1 MKYKNLYE
9 YICLDDNIYNAYLN
23 ARKNKRYRNDVMKYT
38 DNLEKNLSELKE
50 KLVNEQITYPHYKRF
65 IIHDPKYRVILSQ
78 DFKDTVEDWAFYQI
92 INPLLI
98 KGYIEHS
105 YACIPNRGQIGAVL
119 KLHEWLR
126 YVNRY
131 RYIREKEGLPVCE
144 EDKWYYLK
152 LDFSK
157 YFYRID
163 HEIMK
168 KRIDK
173 KITDKRVRK
182 WLYSKIDNP
191 YEKFGLPAGAKPED
205 VPYDEWLSDKGMP
218 IGTLISQMLA
228 NLYNDPLDQYCKR
241 ELQIRYYIRYQD
253 DIIILSNSKKQLHE
267 WHHKIE
273 KFAREEMKMEL
284 NEKTCI
290 RPITLGIDFCGY
302 KNYPTHIK
310 IRKSTAKRM
319 KRRLKKLMK
328 DYNDGLVSVD
338 QARSVID
345 SYLGLLKY
353 CNSYALKDKIFGDY
367 YNTKGWFVLTTN
379 KDDDEGDK

>member
-1 MKYKNLYE
+1 MKHKNLYE
-9 YICLDDNIYNAYLN
+9 YICLDTNIYNAYLN
-23 ARKNKRYRNDVMKYT
+23 ARKNKRYRNDVMNYT
-38 DNLEKNLSELKE
+38 DNLERNLSELKE
-50 KLVNEQITYPHYKRF
+50 KLVNEQITYPRYKRF
-65 IIHDPKYRVILSQ
+65 IIYDPKYRVILSQ
-78 DFKDTVEDWAFYQI
+78 DFKDTVEDWAFYQV

-105 YACIPNRGQIGAVL
+105 YACIPTRGQIGAVL

-131 RYIREKEGLPVCE
+131 RYRREKEGLPVRD

-173 KITDKRVRK
+173 KITDKKVRK
-182 WLYSKIDNP
+182 WLYSKVDNP
-191 YEKFGLPAGAKPED
+191 FEKFGLPAGMKPED

-267 WHHKIE
+267 WHRKIE
-273 KFAREEMKMEL
+273 KFANEEMQMDL
-284 NEKTCI
+284 NDKTCI
-290 RPITLGIDFCGY
+290 RPISLGVDFCGY
-302 KNYPTHIK
+302 RNYPTHIK
-310 IRKSTAKRM
+310 IRKSTTKRM

-328 DYNDGLVSVD
+328 DYNDGLIGIE
-338 QARSVID
+338 QARSVVD
-345 SYLGLLKY
+345 SYFGLLKH
-353 CNSYALKDKIFGDY
+353 CNSYALKNKIFGDF
-367 YNTKGWFVLTTN
+367 YNNQGWFMLTKN
-379 KDDDEGDK
+379 KEYEGDN